1 MILLLFLLIPVFLS
15 AATTCFRGGP
25 YLQELSHNGV
35 TIVFENSVPTF
46 AWVEL
51 RKKGQSA
58 VTKYYQEVEG
68 QHQIY
73 DYLQAPSV
81 SLPVQ
86 NFRIRISS
94 LENKTTYEYRVC
106 SQKIEQMK
114 PYSAKLSTQY
124 ESDWYEFTTLD
135 SKATEHH
142 LLVVSDM
149 LGRTEMLKKFLD
161 ALDYQTADH
170 IIYAGDMM
178 ENMQVGKT
186 SSTASK
192 CEEPYTSFI
201 NSSVELFATRQDFN
215 MLRGDHET
223 KGDAA
228 DYFST
233 YFPHQS
239 GKNYNAYRW
248 GDLEIV
254 LLDSG
259 EDKLDNHQEY
269 YGMASFYSYREE
281 MARWFEELI
290 KTDEFRTAKYR
301 IVICHF
307 TLLMDDKKPTDEF
320 GGEPQL
326 ISLILPL
333 LKQCDIDMLISGHYH
348 PKTYTYI
355 DKNYKNKGNQF
366 EEYNIGAHSGM
377 RIDIADGNIHL
388 KIVSTKGVVLL
399 DKMIRNGKAEKKLIY
414 ITTGLDD

>member
-25 YLQELSHNGV
+25 YLQELSHDGV

-248 GDLEIV
+248 GDLEV
-254 LLDSG
+254 VMLDGG
-259 EDKLDNHQEY
+259 EALPDDDPTAYTTILAAYNAYRQE
-269 YGMASFYSYREE
+269 E
-281 MARWFEELI
+281 ARWLEQLI
-290 KTDEFRTAKYR
+290 QTPEYKTARYR
-301 IVICHF
+301 IVVSHLPIPF
-307 TLLMDDKKPTDEF
+307 TSEETTEGGTKYFADLMTPILNKADVNLLV
-320 GGEPQL
+320 
-326 ISLILPL
+326 
-333 LKQCDIDMLISGHYH
+333 CGHLQ
-348 PKTYTYI
+348 PKTYTLLEPTA
-355 DKNYKNKGNQF
+355 DANFPTLVQG
-366 EEYNIGAHSGM
+366 YNSAL
-377 RIDIADGNIHL
+377 RLDIKDGKITLRVVDADGNIL
-388 KIVSTKGVVLL
+388 DTKEL
-399 DKMIRNGKAEKKLIY
+399 
-414 ITTGLDD
+414 